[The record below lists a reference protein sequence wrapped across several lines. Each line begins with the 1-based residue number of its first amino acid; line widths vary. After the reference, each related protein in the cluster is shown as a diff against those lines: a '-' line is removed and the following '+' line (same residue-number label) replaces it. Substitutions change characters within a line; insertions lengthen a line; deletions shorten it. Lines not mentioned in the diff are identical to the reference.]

1 MSGPLI
7 LVVEDDAG
15 TAELLAEAL
24 GEAGFRVELAP
35 DGRAGLDAMRG
46 LRPDLV
52 LCDVS
57 MPGLSG
63 LDLLAEL
70 AAGHPALDAIP
81 FVFLTALADRDTEL
95 RARRMGADD
104 FVAKPV
110 DLDLLVEVV
119 RARLA
124 GGTVRA
130 SRAAPL
136 LTAREAEALAW
147 VARGKSSAD
156 AAVLMGL
163 AERTVNFH
171 VENAMRKLGVGSRVQ
186 AALLAVRAGLVRP

>member
-1 MSGPLI
+1 MSGPLL
-7 LVVEDDAG
+7 LVVEDDPG
-15 TAELLAEAL
+15 TAELLVEAL
-24 GEAGFRVELAP
+24 GEAGFRVETAP
-35 DGRAGLDAMRG
+35 DGRAGLAAMRD

-52 LCDVS
+52 LCDIS

-70 AAGHPALDAIP
+70 AGGHPALDAIP
-81 FVFLTALADRDTEL
+81 FVFLTALADRGTEL

-119 RARLA
+119 RARLS

-130 SRAAPL
+130 ARGAPE
-136 LTAREAEALAW
+136 LTARELEALTW

-156 AAVLMGL
+156 AATLMGV

-171 VENAMRKLGVGSRVQ
+171 VENAMRKLGVASRVQ
-186 AALLAVRAGLVRP
+186 AALVAARVGLVKP